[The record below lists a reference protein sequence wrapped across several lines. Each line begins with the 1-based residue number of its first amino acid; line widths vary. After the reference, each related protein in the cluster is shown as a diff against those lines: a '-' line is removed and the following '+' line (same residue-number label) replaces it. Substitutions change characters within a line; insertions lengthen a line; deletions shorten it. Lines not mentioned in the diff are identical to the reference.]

1 MQSQKTSW
9 GPNLNDFKITAKAKA
24 VHTQQPK
31 VADMFDEFSN
41 AIEAMA
47 EGLDN
52 NSPDEDTA
60 FVDAPPQEA
69 IDIEEVPSGV
79 PRKMEAGDLRTL
91 TKAIMVA
98 SKCTLESN
106 TIPNDLPDH
115 IVQSIKRHDSW
126 YMAIVDQV
134 FDTVLKYTTR
144 PKAQSPFSP
153 EMSRWL
159 KDNSDLNTR
168 ASLYEFLLHQA
179 VRHYTAL
186 LTLVETID
194 VLLIDSLSTSGF
206 SNIAVCIGSWEG
218 LEDLRPPCL
227 PRRSYE
233 GLNRALRCNQGRPR
247 LDGLVASL
255 TWSPHDLELM
265 IEIVDKHEQDVHV
278 TSLNGIIKV
287 DFEIIVSQLELRG
300 VRKTKAE
307 VVKGYRMLASNPNSG
322 LTTCKT
328 VRWRRIW
335 DQVYRVKRHLEE
347 EGLVLPPQ
355 DYTDPFFH
363 VPALENGHDTSWHF
377 KTLLKKS
384 GYTDFD
390 HPIMDVQGGF
400 WATYLPRLLRREVW
414 ERITETAPER
424 IIVGHQ
430 AMPKRLFNR
439 ALMVVLHFT
448 QRRCTVTSDT
458 VIVPRFEWSDLIEIW
473 HQAFAQLIADGVP
486 RSEILVGGACQIAR
500 LLNAHRR
507 RLRDPSYSSTLP
519 PWKYDDSKKASE
531 KPAKLQPRFVDEQS
545 LEGHDE
551 SHNIDISEETDGI
564 YHWPSEQDR
573 YEAVGA
579 THQMVALAAKHR
591 LREPTETIKLNTRR
605 SGPCTMAQHT
615 PSTLRILAMIMAG
628 HHRSVFDK
636 YSESYAGD
644 DTFWEIIFVELGKKW
659 NIETQAQLQH
669 RFGWVLK
676 YLRSGELPEEAK
688 TASQILQECLSNSVL
703 SSEKHPYNYDVKTWT
718 GDLLNPDLSSNW
730 VKKLL
735 VFNGVWDT
743 LKDCVQERM
752 GGLRH
757 RGILLHGHRY
767 PALEQIRHGETMA
780 SSKDSET
787 SEALDVHNTTLS
799 ESSGPSSRT
808 SASQSKSLSSTLP
821 LSTVPGAVRH
831 KATTSPRGVGPARV
845 NDRRSLAPETSVP
858 SSSSLTLQSTDLSP
872 SLSPPPSPPPYPPSQ
887 EFLTNKKRWQ
897 PDEDD
902 YVKYLMRLPISRDEQ
917 LEKLHQRFQSNHRSK
932 AALAKRIERL
942 RNDPGKSITDKPQL
956 ERNKRYEAAEEEY
969 LRQLIETHPCSSW
982 DEVVAKM
989 EQRFSKGRSKA
1000 AYQLHAAK
1008 LGLNTSRISNVWTAE
1023 HDECLRNFIRN
1034 ETPPK
1039 RYSDLITEK
1048 FGTYRSRAAC
1058 HRRLTELGFVGGYG
1072 TWTEEETKFIEEN
1085 RDLKPRELCEKFW
1098 ARFGHGRSSDSIKN
1112 KRVGVLNSKGL
1123 QWTADQLRF
1132 FSEWPHSSTTVVEAY
1147 RERFKED
1154 TRTDSK
1160 IIKMYR
1166 KMKGRRAQMN
1176 LEEQDLEEEDEEDP
1190 DDDHSTCM

>member
-9 GPNLNDFKITAKAKA
+9 GSNLNDFGITAKAKA

-31 VADMFDEFSN
+31 VANMFDEFSN

-69 IDIEEVPSGV
+69 IDIEEVPNGV

-106 TIPNDLPDH
+106 TNPIYVGQAAAVKLNSTGPVGVRKRAMQHHDH
-115 IVQSIKRHDSW
+115 ISPGGEKFLHVHQRLSEPDIER
-126 YMAIVDQV
+126 VDV
-134 FDTVLKYTTR
+134 TVLSMFPYPT
-144 PKAQSPFSP
+144 PDMG
-153 EMSRWL
+153 EEVL
-159 KDNSDLNTR
+159 
-168 ASLYEFLLHQA
+168 
-179 VRHYTAL
+179 RHYTAL

-194 VLLIDSLSTSGF
+194 VLLIDSLFTSGF

-218 LEDLRPPCL
+218 LEDLRPPRL

-233 GLNRALRCNQGRPR
+233 GLNRALPCNQGRPR

-287 DFEIIVSQLELRG
+287 DFETIVSQLELRG

-328 VRWRRIW
+328 
-335 DQVYRVKRHLEE
+335 
-347 EGLVLPPQ
+347 G
-355 DYTDPFFH
+355 
-363 VPALENGHDTSWHF
+363 
-377 KTLLKKS
+377 TLISIIPLWMSK
-384 GYTDFD
+384 
-390 HPIMDVQGGF
+390 GGF

-430 AMPKRLFNR
+430 AVPKRLFNR

-458 VIVPRFEWSDLIEIW
+458 VIVPRFEWSGLIEIW

-545 LEGHDE
+545 
-551 SHNIDISEETDGI
+551 
-564 YHWPSEQDR
+564 P
-573 YEAVGA
+573 
-579 THQMVALAAKHR
+579 
-591 LREPTETIKLNTRR
+591 
-605 SGPCTMAQHT
+605 
-615 PSTLRILAMIMAG
+615 G

-703 SSEKHPYNYDVKTWT
+703 SSEKHPY
-718 GDLLNPDLSSNW
+718 
-730 VKKLL
+730 
-735 VFNGVWDT
+735 
-743 LKDCVQERM
+743 
-752 GGLRH
+752 
-757 RGILLHGHRY
+757 
-767 PALEQIRHGETMA
+767 
-780 SSKDSET
+780 
-787 SEALDVHNTTLS
+787 
-799 ESSGPSSRT
+799 
-808 SASQSKSLSSTLP
+808 
-821 LSTVPGAVRH
+821 
-831 KATTSPRGVGPARV
+831 
-845 NDRRSLAPETSVP
+845 RR
-858 SSSSLTLQSTDLSP
+858 
-872 SLSPPPSPPPYPPSQ
+872 
-887 EFLTNKKRWQ
+887 R
-897 PDEDD
+897 
-902 YVKYLMRLPISRDEQ
+902 
-917 LEKLHQRFQSNHRSK
+917 
-932 AALAKRIERL
+932 
-942 RNDPGKSITDKPQL
+942 
-956 ERNKRYEAAEEEY
+956 
-969 LRQLIETHPCSSW
+969 
-982 DEVVAKM
+982 
-989 EQRFSKGRSKA
+989 GRS
-1000 AYQLHAAK
+1000 
-1008 LGLNTSRISNVWTAE
+1008 
-1023 HDECLRNFIRN
+1023 
-1034 ETPPK
+1034 
-1039 RYSDLITEK
+1039 
-1048 FGTYRSRAAC
+1048 
-1058 HRRLTELGFVGGYG
+1058 RR
-1072 TWTEEETKFIEEN
+1072 
-1085 RDLKPRELCEKFW
+1085 
-1098 ARFGHGRSSDSIKN
+1098 
-1112 KRVGVLNSKGL
+1112 
-1123 QWTADQLRF
+1123 
-1132 FSEWPHSSTTVVEAY
+1132 
-1147 RERFKED
+1147 
-1154 TRTDSK
+1154 
-1160 IIKMYR
+1160 
-1166 KMKGRRAQMN
+1166 
-1176 LEEQDLEEEDEEDP
+1176 
-1190 DDDHSTCM
+1190 

>member
-1 MQSQKTSW
+1 MFTSQ
-9 GPNLNDFKITAKAKA
+9 
-24 VHTQQPK
+24 
-31 VADMFDEFSN
+31 
-41 AIEAMA
+41 
-47 EGLDN
+47 
-52 NSPDEDTA
+52 
-60 FVDAPPQEA
+60 
-69 IDIEEVPSGV
+69 
-79 PRKMEAGDLRTL
+79 
-91 TKAIMVA
+91 
-98 SKCTLESN
+98 
-106 TIPNDLPDH
+106 
-115 IVQSIKRHDSW
+115 
-126 YMAIVDQV
+126 
-134 FDTVLKYTTR
+134 
-144 PKAQSPFSP
+144 
-153 EMSRWL
+153 
-159 KDNSDLNTR
+159 
-168 ASLYEFLLHQA
+168 
-179 VRHYTAL
+179 
-186 LTLVETID
+186 
-194 VLLIDSLSTSGF
+194 
-206 SNIAVCIGSWEG
+206 
-218 LEDLRPPCL
+218 
-227 PRRSYE
+227 
-233 GLNRALRCNQGRPR
+233 
-247 LDGLVASL
+247 
-255 TWSPHDLELM
+255 
-265 IEIVDKHEQDVHV
+265 
-278 TSLNGIIKV
+278 SLNGIIKV

-300 VRKTKAE
+300 ARKTKAE
-307 VVKGYRMLASNPNSG
+307 VLKGYRMLASNPNSG

-355 DYTDPFFH
+355 DYADPFFH

-430 AMPKRLFNR
+430 AMPKRLFNQ

-448 QRRCTVTSDT
+448 RRHCTVTSDT
-458 VIVPRFEWSDLIEIW
+458 FIVPRFEWSDLIEIW

-591 LREPTETIKLNTRR
+591 LREPTETINLNTRR

-615 PSTLRILAMIMAG
+615 PSTLRILTMIMAG

-659 NIETQAQLQH
+659 NIETRLS
-669 RFGWVLK
+669 
-676 YLRSGELPEEAK
+676 YS
-688 TASQILQECLSNSVL
+688 TALECLSNSVL

-752 GGLRH
+752 GGC
-757 RGILLHGHRY
+757 GIVGFCFMYGLLIPHVWEESMTTQGHRY
-767 PALEQIRHGETMA
+767 PALEQIHHGETMA

-831 KATTSPRGVGPARV
+831 KATTSPRGV
-845 NDRRSLAPETSVP
+845 
-858 SSSSLTLQSTDLSP
+858 DLSP

-917 LEKLHQRFQSNHRSK
+917 LERLHQRFQSNHRSK

-1085 RDLKPRELCEKFW
+1085 RDLKPRELCEDFW

-1154 TRTDSK
+1154 TRIDSK

-1166 KMKGRRAQMN
+1166 RMKGRRAQMN

-1190 DDDHSTCM
+1190 DDDHSTCT